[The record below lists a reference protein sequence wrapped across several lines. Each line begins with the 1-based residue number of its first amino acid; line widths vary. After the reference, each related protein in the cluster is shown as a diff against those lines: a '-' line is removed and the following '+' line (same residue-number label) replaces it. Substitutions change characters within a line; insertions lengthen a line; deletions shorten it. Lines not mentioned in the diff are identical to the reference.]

1 MKEKA
6 AKKLKLSI
14 VVASHRSQWIEE
26 LSERLLCQLR
36 LHRSIYEIIIVTD
49 YPNEKFHQKYQGIT
63 WVYYPDLSI
72 SKKRNEG
79 IRKASGV
86 YIAFTDDDCV
96 PSLDWAVTGVE
107 YLDKNSQIAG
117 VEGRTQ
123 ITGIPDSGRT
133 ITEYKRLEKR
143 GYRTNNIFYRKADL
157 IEAGLFDTRFSVQR
171 EDIDLAFTLISQGK
185 KIDYSTGIYVS
196 HRFRDGESWD
206 LLKNCINR
214 RFDPLLYK
222 KHPRLYRQHI
232 KTPFPITILL
242 SFIIWVPLLLAIMGL
257 NRYRLSTILTG
268 ISIVSLTIHRN
279 GLNVVK
285 NSNLFKEMI
294 SITAAPFILT
304 AALIYGSIKHKKFLL
319 L

>member
-1 MKEKA
+1 
-6 AKKLKLSI
+6 
-14 VVASHRSQWIEE
+14 
-26 LSERLLCQLR
+26 
-36 LHRSIYEIIIVTD
+36 
-49 YPNEKFHQKYQGIT
+49 
-63 WVYYPDLSI
+63 
-72 SKKRNEG
+72 
-79 IRKASGV
+79 
-86 YIAFTDDDCV
+86 
-96 PSLDWAVTGVE
+96 
-107 YLDKNSQIAG
+107 
-117 VEGRTQ
+117 
-123 ITGIPDSGRT
+123 
-133 ITEYKRLEKR
+133 
-143 GYRTNNIFYRKADL
+143 
-157 IEAGLFDTRFSVQR
+157 
-171 EDIDLAFTLISQGK
+171 LISQGK